1 MPKAQPE
8 YELQKAV
15 CQYLELQ
22 YPDVLFVSTGI
33 PFNLRPQQGARIKAI
48 NKSGFKCPDLL
59 ILAARLGHCGLL
71 LELKAKDIY
80 TKDGKRLLKSDHVDA
95 QAESILRLLNDGFYA
110 SFAVGCDEAKRII
123 DWYLKGEKQ

>member
-1 MPKAQPE
+1 MRKQQPE

-33 PFNLRPQQGARIKAI
+33 PFNLTPQQGARIKAI
-48 NKSGFKCPDLL
+48 NKNGFKCPDLV
-59 ILAARLGHCGLL
+59 IFAARRGHYGLL
-71 LELKAKDIY
+71 IELKANSIY
-80 TKDGKRLLKSDHVDA
+80 TKDGKRLLKSDHVEA
-95 QAESILRLLNDGFYA
+95 QRISHIALTDEDYHA
-110 SFAVGCDEAKRII
+110 SFAVGFEQATMVI

>member
-48 NKSGFKCPDLL
+48 NKNGFKCPDL
-59 ILAARLGHCGLL
+59 IIFEARRGYHGLL
-71 LELKAKDIY
+71 IELKVKDILK
-80 TKDGKRLLKSDHVDA
+80 KDGNLLKNKHVEAQQKSLYALESKQFCARFEVGFDDA
-95 QAESILRLLNDGFYA
+95 
-110 SFAVGCDEAKRII
+110 KHTI

>member
-1 MPKAQPE
+1 MRKQQPE

-33 PFNLRPQQGARIKAI
+33 PFNLRPQPGARIKAI
-48 NKSGFKCPDLL
+48 NKSEFKCPDL
-59 ILAARLGHCGLL
+59 ILFEARHGWKGLAI
-71 LELKAKDIY
+71 ELKAKTIFK
-80 TKDGKRLLKSDHVDA
+80 KDGGLLKNEHVEA
-95 QAESILRLLNDGFYA
+95 QEQSMFWLLAKGYFAQFAIGFDQA
-110 SFAVGCDEAKRII
+110 KEAI

>member
-1 MPKAQPE
+1 MRKQQPE

-33 PFNLRPQQGARIKAI
+33 PFNLRPEQGARIKAI
-48 NKSGFKCPDLL
+48 NKSNFKCPDLI
-59 ILAARLGHCGLL
+59 ILEGRRGWKGLAI
-71 LELKAKDIY
+71 ELKAKTIFK
-80 TKDGKRLLKSDHVDA
+80 KDGSLLKNEHVEA
-95 QAESILRLLNDGFYA
+95 QEKSIFGLVDKGYFA
-110 SFAVGCDEAKRII
+110 QFAVGFDEAKRII

>member
-1 MPKAQPE
+1 MRKQQPE

-33 PFNLRPQQGARIKAI
+33 PFNLSPQQGARIKAI
-48 NKSGFKCPDLL
+48 NKSGFKCPDLV
-59 ILAARLGHCGLL
+59 ILEGRLGWKGLAV
-71 LELKAKDIY
+71 ELKAKDIY
-80 TKDGKRLLKSDHVDA
+80 TKDGKRLLKSDHVEA
-95 QAESILRLLNDGFYA
+95 QEKSIFGLVDKGYFA
-110 SFAVGCDEAKRII
+110 QFAVGFDEAKQAI

>member
-1 MPKAQPE
+1 MRKAQPE

-48 NKSGFKCPDLL
+48 NKREFKCPDL
-59 ILAARLGHCGLL
+59 ILFEARRGYYGLL
-71 LELKAKDIY
+71 IELKAKTIY
-80 TKDGKRLLKSDHVDA
+80 KKDGTFLRNEHVEA
-95 QAESILRLLNDGFYA
+95 QFDSIWKLQGRGHRA
-110 SFAVGCDEAKRII
+110 SFAVGFDEAKKEI